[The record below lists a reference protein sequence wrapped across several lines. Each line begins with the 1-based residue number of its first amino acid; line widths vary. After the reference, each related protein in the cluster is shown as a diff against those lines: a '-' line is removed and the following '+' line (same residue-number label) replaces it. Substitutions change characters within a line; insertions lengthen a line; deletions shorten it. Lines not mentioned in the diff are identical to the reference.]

1 MTDNWNQRQSAAST
15 KDAVERSLAPSA
27 LSATL

>member
-1 MTDNWNQRQSAAST
+1 MTDIWNQRQSAASA
-15 KDAVERSLAPSA
+15 KDAVERLLAPSA